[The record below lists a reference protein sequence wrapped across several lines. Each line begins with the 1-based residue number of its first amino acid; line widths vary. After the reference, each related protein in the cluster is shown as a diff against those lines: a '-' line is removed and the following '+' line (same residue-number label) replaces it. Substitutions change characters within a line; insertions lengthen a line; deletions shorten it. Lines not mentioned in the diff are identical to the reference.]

1 MPWINIT
8 VDIIRTNWKKLQFV
22 PSKDR
27 LLAQNETS
35 LILTIFCST
44 VKHDNYYNRTS
55 CSDEIEFIT
64 KDYFSK
70 HTNITTV
77 YKDN

>member
-1 MPWINIT
+1 MPRINIT

-22 PSKDR
+22 PSKAR

-35 LILTIFCST
+35 LILTIFCSK
-44 VKHDNYYNRTS
+44 VKHENYYNRTS
-55 CSDEIEFIT
+55 CLDEIEFIIEEH
-64 KDYFSK
+64 FSK
-70 HTNITTV
+70 HTNIITD